1 MSANSKYGSVALI
14 VLLVATFSGLGAWK
28 HSALRTAEAAAADQ
42 PEYFESVTSAVA
54 VQGEYRPTTT
64 AIGTVVA
71 RRSITLRNE
80 LPGTV
85 HTVALAPGQ
94 IVEAGT
100 VLVALD
106 VSVETAELQANLAQV
121 ALAESV
127 YARVEALRQDHA
139 VSVEELDRARA
150 DRDVARAELAR
161 TRAIIERKTIRAPF
175 RSRVGLSDVHPGQYL
190 NEGTSLT
197 TLQGIDDSVYVDFAV
212 EQQLATHLNAGDPIE
227 VVVSNGA
234 ERTLPAQ
241 IVAIDARV
249 DSRTRNA
256 TVRAQLGES
265 EYTPAPGA
273 SVRVSVPA
281 GNPQSVVF
289 VPATSVRKSP
299 DGDHVFVL
307 AIDADGKPRANIRP
321 VSVIAMTGDEAIVAD
336 GLAAGE
342 LVAATGSFKLR
353 QNVLVALSD
362 PASLSFAGG
371 L

>member
-1 MSANSKYGSVALI
+1 MSARSKYGSMALT
-14 VLLVATFSGLGAWK
+14 VVLVATFSGLGAWK
-28 HSALRTAEAAAADQ
+28 HSELRAAEAAQQ
-42 PEYFESVTSAVA
+42 PEYFETVTSAVA
-54 VQGEYRPTTT
+54 VQGQYRPTTT

-85 HTVALAPGQ
+85 HKVALVPGQ

-127 YARVEALRQDHA
+127 YERVEALHQDQA
-139 VSVEELDRARA
+139 VSVEEVDRARA
-150 DRDVARAELAR
+150 DRDIARAQLAR
-161 TRAIIERKTIRAPF
+161 TRAIVERKTIRAPF

-190 NEGTSLT
+190 NEGTQLT

-212 EQQLATHLNAGDPIE
+212 EQQLATHLEAGDRIE
-227 VVVSNGA
+227 VVVSNGM
-234 ERTLPAQ
+234 ERTVPAQ

-249 DSRTRNA
+249 DARTRNA
-256 TVRAQLGES
+256 TVRAQLDES

-281 GNPQSVVF
+281 GKPQSVVF

-299 DGDHVFVL
+299 EGDHVFVL
-307 AIDADGKPRANIRP
+307 AMDADGKPRANTRT
-321 VSVIAMTGDEAIVAD
+321 VAVIATTGDEAIVSD

-342 LVAATGSFKLR
+342 VVAATGSFKLR
-353 QNVLVALSD
+353 QDVLVALSD
-362 PASLSFAGG
+362 PAALSFAKG